1 MAAETDL
8 NENDV
13 ITIDIWG
20 AIRKHF
26 VLAIVVCAVTIAG
39 MCVYT
44 FTRTPQYTATA
55 QLLATYRGAASDT
68 TASSYNA
75 GASYIQS
82 QIQTYPELVKTESV
96 LKPVIDDLGL
106 DTTVNALAQT
116 VTASNPS
123 DTMLLSVSVV
133 DSNPKSASDIANSV
147 AENLSKQ
154 VSSKLYNENGDE
166 LVSPI
171 NLAVVQQAYTPAS
184 PSSPNVKM
192 NLAIGV
198 LGGLVLGIIVAIIRD
213 LVDRRVR
220 QSVDACAIVDA
231 PLFGSLTRDDSAYDA
246 KSPVIIARPN
256 SVSAE
261 DVRRLRTNLSF
272 ADTENDVLGNVI
284 IVTSSGPEEGK
295 TTVSLN
301 LATAFAETGSKVLL
315 IDTDIRKP
323 SVSERLGVD
332 GTIGLTHLIS
342 GQVSSHEAIQR
353 YWKPG
358 FHVLPVGERS
368 LNPSLLVNSAAMRSL
383 LAQVSKNY
391 DHVIVDTTPMCV
403 SNDAAVL
410 AKEGAELLMVV
421 GLGTTEK
428 KILRKTV
435 QELRTLGL
443 HITGLVVNFAEQEH
457 TKGELYEYYDS
468 PSNDRGRHK
477 KLNAENN
484 KQ

>member
-154 VSSKLYNENGDE
+154 VSRDRKS
-166 LVSPI
+166 
-171 NLAVVQQAYTPAS
+171 VV
-184 PSSPNVKM
+184 
-192 NLAIGV
+192 
-198 LGGLVLGIIVAIIRD
+198 
-213 LVDRRVR
+213 
-220 QSVDACAIVDA
+220 
-231 PLFGSLTRDDSAYDA
+231 
-246 KSPVIIARPN
+246 
-256 SVSAE
+256 
-261 DVRRLRTNLSF
+261 
-272 ADTENDVLGNVI
+272 
-284 IVTSSGPEEGK
+284 
-295 TTVSLN
+295 
-301 LATAFAETGSKVLL
+301 
-315 IDTDIRKP
+315 
-323 SVSERLGVD
+323 
-332 GTIGLTHLIS
+332 
-342 GQVSSHEAIQR
+342 
-353 YWKPG
+353 
-358 FHVLPVGERS
+358 
-368 LNPSLLVNSAAMRSL
+368 
-383 LAQVSKNY
+383 
-391 DHVIVDTTPMCV
+391 
-403 SNDAAVL
+403 
-410 AKEGAELLMVV
+410 
-421 GLGTTEK
+421 
-428 KILRKTV
+428 
-435 QELRTLGL
+435 
-443 HITGLVVNFAEQEH
+443 
-457 TKGELYEYYDS
+457 
-468 PSNDRGRHK
+468 
-477 KLNAENN
+477 
-484 KQ
+484 